1 MTLGPD
7 AMQKYPGVE
16 AALDAIPLFPLAQV
30 VLFPGGLLP
39 LHVFEPRYRTML
51 ADALRTHG
59 AIAMVRLREGA
70 RTRDDGLPAIERFA
84 GGGVV
89 LEHQQLANGRSNVI
103 LLGQARLELEELPLE
118 GPYRR
123 ARARVLTDHG
133 PAPTEEQGL
142 ALHQAIDRLVKAV
155 RRRDSGF
162 HFETAPGLGAAAV
175 ADLAAHH
182 LIVSARTRQTLLGTV
197 APRERV
203 GLVTAELLGQAASLD
218 HGTAGGTLH

>member
-1 MTLGPD
+1 MTVGPH

-39 LHVFEPRYRTML
+39 LHIFEPRYRAML

-70 RTRDDGLPAIERFA
+70 EPGDDGLAPIENVA

-89 LEHQQLANGRSNVI
+89 LEHQPLPNGRSNVI
-103 LLGQARLELEELPLE
+103 LLGQARLELEELPFE

-123 ARARVLTDHG
+123 ARARVVTERG
-133 PAPTEEQGL
+133 PLASEEDAL
-142 ALHQAIDRLVKAV
+142 ALHQAIGRLVKAV
-155 RRRDSGF
+155 RRRDAGF
-162 HFETAPGLGAAAV
+162 HFETPEGLGAAAV

-182 LIVSARTRQTLLGTV
+182 LIVSPHTRQLLLANP

-203 GLVTAELLGQAASLD
+203 RLVTAELMGQTAGLEHVS
-218 HGTAGGTLH
+218 AGGTLH

>member
-1 MTLGPD
+1 MTLGPH

-16 AALDAIPLFPLAQV
+16 AALDAIPIFPLAQV

-51 ADALRTHG
+51 ADALRSHG

-70 RTRDDGLPAIERFA
+70 PAEEEGLPAIERIA

-89 LEHQQLANGRSNVI
+89 LEHQPLGNGRSNVI
-103 LLGQARLELEELPLE
+103 LLGQSRLELEELPFE

-123 ARARVLTDHG
+123 ARARVLVDEG
-133 PAPTEEQGL
+133 AAPGEEDAL
-142 ALHQAIDRLVKAV
+142 ALHQAIARIVKAV
-155 RRRDSGF
+155 RRRDAGF
-162 HFETAPGLGAAAV
+162 HFEAPEGLAAAAV

-182 LIVSARTRQTLLGTV
+182 LIVSPRTRQALLANR

-203 GLVTAELLGQAASLD
+203 RVVTAELLGQVASLE
-218 HGTAGGTLH
+218 HATAGGTVH